1 MTLKDIE
8 ITIKKGEFVCIIG
21 DVGAGKSSF
30 LNAIIGEL
38 IYTKQTFLDQN
49 SEKTMEDSFIE
60 TMTAHGNQEVPLQE
74 APIVISESMS
84 FV

>member
-1 MTLKDIE
+1 M
-8 ITIKKGEFVCIIG
+8 
-21 DVGAGKSSF
+21 
-30 LNAIIGEL
+30 NAIIGEL

-60 TMTAHGNQEVPLQE
+60 IMTAHGNQEVPLQE